1 MDLPNILIVDDSK
14 EILAY
19 LEIIL
24 RSAKANVISANSGH
38 KALELIKGK
47 QLALAILDVQMPEM
61 NGYTLALKINE
72 KLSGSIVPIIFLT
85 AVYQDQVEILKG
97 YESGAVDYIFK
108 PINRKILLSK
118 INVFLELYNQK
129 KNTPEDLSLLKE
141 FEENLSRSNAELHN
155 SEARFRSFLE
165 NAPDGVFIMDKEG
178 RFLEMNDAASVITG
192 FSKEELLDMTL
203 HDQVPETSREKWDQF
218 FQKFFNTGTA
228 NAELPFMYKKRAT
241 RWVSLHGV
249 KLSDNQFLC
258 FSKDIT
264 FNKAAAD
271 ALMKSEE
278 KYRTLLNASPEGI
291 IIIDMKGIITDV
303 SEIGMELYG
312 SDSVNEL
319 IGKHIFRIVPKKLVR
334 IVRDIF
340 DKTLEDGL
348 VQGLELELQ
357 NKTMTPFTGELSTTL
372 IQGKGG
378 ESIAFMIVV
387 HDITHRKKL
396 ERQMIHNDRMTT
408 LGEMAT
414 GIAHEINQ
422 PLNTLSILFDNML
435 LAATKEDSLP
445 KSYLEKKTQKI
456 YDNIFRIKNIIDH
469 VRVFS
474 RSQDD
479 AIFTLFDVNES
490 IGNATSMVSEQFR
503 NKMIELNVDIADPLP
518 MAYGNT
524 YQFEQVILNLLN
536 NSKDAIEEIE
546 SLNGTSMEK
555 RISIKTYVSNSQ
567 IIIEIQDNGAGIKPD
582 ELEKIMLPFYTTK
595 EAGKGTGLG
604 LSISF
609 GIIKEMKGEIS
620 FQSEL
625 KKGTLVTIKIPVG
638 EEKGKSRS
646 APDTGGM
653 SPARQ

>member
-1 MDLPNILIVDDSK
+1 MELPNILIVDDSK

-24 RSAKANVISANSGH
+24 RSAKANVISANTGPM
-38 KALELIKGK
+38 ALELIKGK
-47 QLALAILDVQMPEM
+47 DLALAILDVQMPEM

-72 KLSGSIVPIIFLT
+72 NMSGAIVPIIFLT

-129 KNTPEDLSLLKE
+129 KIIPEDLSLLKE
-141 FEENLSRSNAELHN
+141 FEESLSRSNAELFN
-155 SEARFRSFLE
+155 SEAKFRSFLE

-178 RFLEMNDAASVITG
+178 KYLEMNDAVSIITG
-192 FSKEELLDMTL
+192 FTKEVLLNTSL
-203 HDQVPETSREKWDQF
+203 HSQIAESGRENWAAF
-218 FQKFFNTGTA
+218 FQKFFHTGTA
-228 NAELPFMYKKRAT
+228 NAELPFLYKNKIT

-249 KLSDNQFLC
+249 QLSDNQFLC
-258 FSKDIT
+258 FCKDIT
-264 FNKAAAD
+264 QNKIAAD

-291 IIIDMKGIITDV
+291 IIIDMNGIITDV

-312 SDSVNEL
+312 SDYEEEL
-319 IGKHIFRIVPKKLVR
+319 LGKHILRIVPNNLKKTVK
-334 IVRDIF
+334 DIYA
-340 DKTLEDGL
+340 KTLDEGL
-348 VQGLELELQ
+348 VQGVELKLQ
-357 NKTMTPFTGELSTTL
+357 NKSKIPFIGELSTTL
-372 IQGKGG
+372 IQGKAG
-378 ESIAFMIVV
+378 EPIAFMIVV

-435 LAATKEDSLP
+435 LAASKEDFLP
-445 KSYLEKKTQKI
+445 KSYLEKKTEKI

-479 AIFTLFDVNES
+479 AISTPFDVNES
-490 IGNATSMVSEQFR
+490 IGNAISMISEQFR
-503 NKMIELNVDIADPLP
+503 NKMIELTVNKEDPLP
-518 MAYGNT
+518 PVYGNT

-536 NSKDAIEEIE
+536 NSKDAIQEYGLITGDTIAKEI
-546 SLNGTSMEK
+546 NITTRRAGK
-555 RISIKTYVSNSQ
+555 Q
-567 IIIEIQDNGAGIKPD
+567 IIIEVKDNGTGIKPE

-609 GIIKEMKGEIS
+609 GIIKEMKGEIN

-625 KKGTLVTIKIPVG
+625 KKGTTVTIKLPLAA
-638 EEKGKSRS
+638 EKGK
-646 APDTGGM
+646 PIK
-653 SPARQ
+653 